1 MSGQYRDFVMDLL
14 GPLGPVSARG
24 LFGGTGIYYETVM
37 FALIADERLYFKV
50 GPDNR
55 GDFEDEGMEPFVYT
69 SSNGRR
75 SVMSY
80 MEVPEHLFDD
90 PDDLRLWADKAVVVA
105 VAARKPAPKPNSKSK
120 PAPKPKPPRKK
131 ASARS

>member
-50 GPDNR
+50 GPANR
-55 GDFEDEGMEPFVYT
+55 ADFEDEGMEPFVYV

-90 PDDLRLWADKAVVVA
+90 PDDLRLWADKALVAA
-105 VAARKPAPKPNSKSK
+105 VAARKPAKTTR
-120 PAPKPKPPRKK
+120 RKK
-131 ASARS
+131 APKTRSQKPSAGS

>member
-14 GPLGPVSARG
+14 GSLGPVSARG

-50 GPDNR
+50 GPANR
-55 GDFEDEGMEPFVYT
+55 ADFEDEGMEPFVYV

-90 PDDLRLWADKAVVVA
+90 PDDLRLWADKAVVAA
-105 VAARKPAPKPNSKSK
+105 VAARKPAPKPRSKKK
-120 PAPKPKPPRKK
+120 PSAKP
-131 ASARS
+131 